1 MLQRVQKGGVLM
13 MEVEVITQLIG
24 SIGFP
29 IAAFIMIFYM
39 MNTTLKEVQT
49 TMSENTKAI
58 IKLLEKLDGGE
69 ND

>member
-1 MLQRVQKGGVLM
+1 M

-39 MNTTLKEVQT
+39 MNTTIKEVQT

-69 ND
+69 NA

>member
-1 MLQRVQKGGVLM
+1 M

-69 ND
+69 DA

>member
-1 MLQRVQKGGVLM
+1 M
-13 MEVEVITQLIG
+13 MEVEVMTQLIG

-69 ND
+69 NA

>member
-1 MLQRVQKGGVLM
+1 

-29 IAAFIMIFYM
+29 IAAFVMIFYM
-39 MNTTLKEVQT
+39 MNTTLKEVQD

-69 ND
+69 NA

>member
-1 MLQRVQKGGVLM
+1 M

-29 IAAFIMIFYM
+29 IAAFVMIFYM

-69 ND
+69 NA

>member
-1 MLQRVQKGGVLM
+1 MM

-58 IKLLEKLDGGE
+58 IKLLEKLEGGE

>member
-1 MLQRVQKGGVLM
+1 M
-13 MEVEVITQLIG
+13 MEVEVMTQLIG

-49 TMSENTKAI
+49 TMSENTEAI

-69 ND
+69 NA

>member
-1 MLQRVQKGGVLM
+1 

-49 TMSENTKAI
+49 TMGENTKAI

-69 ND
+69 NA

>member
-1 MLQRVQKGGVLM
+1 MM

-49 TMSENTKAI
+49 AMSENTKAI

-69 ND
+69 NA

>member
-1 MLQRVQKGGVLM
+1 M

-69 ND
+69 NA

>member
-1 MLQRVQKGGVLM
+1 M

>member
-1 MLQRVQKGGVLM
+1 
-13 MEVEVITQLIG
+13 MEVEVVTQLIG

-69 ND
+69 NA

>member
-1 MLQRVQKGGVLM
+1 

-69 ND
+69 NA

>member
-1 MLQRVQKGGVLM
+1 M

-49 TMSENTKAI
+49 AMSENTKAI

-69 ND
+69 NA

>member
-1 MLQRVQKGGVLM
+1 M

-39 MNTTLKEVQT
+39 MNTTLKEVQA

-69 ND
+69 NA